1 MKKHVTILLEGEVQG
16 VSFRFNARNIALENN
31 IAGYIINQPDES
43 VFIVAE
49 GEPEDLDKFISWC
62 KKGPE
67 QAVVTNMTIHEGE
80 VQNLEGFNIEM
91 S

>member
-1 MKKHVTILLEGEVQG
+1 MKKHITILLEGNVQG

-49 GEPEDLDKFISWC
+49 GEEENLDKFVKWC
-62 KKGPE
+62 QKGPD
-67 QAVVTNMTIHEGE
+67 QAVVTNATIHEGE
-80 VQNLEGFNIEM
+80 LQNLEGFNIEM